1 MQKVAT
7 SDEMRSCD
15 RTAIQQIG
23 IPGILL
29 MENASRGI
37 LDAIQNECGSVEGKK
52 VFIFCGKGNNGG
64 DGLAVAR
71 HLFNRGAHVHILLA
85 GRMEEVKGDAKINLD
100 IIKKMVNEK
109 GSASVLEF
117 HEIQTKKHLRRLGRS
132 DLIIDALLGTGM
144 KGDVQGIIRD
154 IIEWINGSGVK
165 VVAVDIPSGVNSDT
179 GQVGNIAVKA
189 HITVT
194 MALRKRGLLMGKGRE
209 HTGSLYVA
217 DISTP
222 RFVLNTEKIKT
233 YWIEAKD
240 IATRLPKRP
249 LDAHKHSCGKIFV
262 LAGSRGLSGAAAMC
276 SESAM
281 RVGAGAVVLGIP
293 ASLNP
298 ILEEKVT
305 EVMTAPLADSQ
316 GGSLSMDAL
325 PAINEHIMWA
335 DVLLIGPGLSRN
347 SETQELVLE
356 LIPKLDR
363 PTVIDADGL
372 NALAEDLS
380 VLKKTKADIILTP
393 HYGELSRLVRLSAKE
408 IELDRVEVARRVARE
423 LKVVLILK
431 GAPTVVAHP
440 DGNVYINSTGNPGM
454 ATAGAGDILAGAVVG
469 LIAQKLSTLDAAIA
483 GVYLH
488 GLAGDIAKEHLGEM
502 SLMAMDIM
510 RHLPAALQ
518 SLRAHRCS

>member
-249 LDAHKHSCGKIFV
+249 LDAHKHSCGRSSSW
-262 LAGSRGLSGAAAMC
+262 LA
-276 SESAM
+276 
-281 RVGAGAVVLGIP
+281 
-293 ASLNP
+293 
-298 ILEEKVT
+298 LE
-305 EVMTAPLADSQ
+305 D
-316 GGSLSMDAL
+316 
-325 PAINEHIMWA
+325 
-335 DVLLIGPGLSRN
+335 
-347 SETQELVLE
+347 
-356 LIPKLDR
+356 
-363 PTVIDADGL
+363 
-372 NALAEDLS
+372 
-380 VLKKTKADIILTP
+380 
-393 HYGELSRLVRLSAKE
+393 
-408 IELDRVEVARRVARE
+408 
-423 LKVVLILK
+423 
-431 GAPTVVAHP
+431 
-440 DGNVYINSTGNPGM
+440 
-454 ATAGAGDILAGAVVG
+454 
-469 LIAQKLSTLDAAIA
+469 
-483 GVYLH
+483 
-488 GLAGDIAKEHLGEM
+488 
-502 SLMAMDIM
+502 
-510 RHLPAALQ
+510 
-518 SLRAHRCS
+518 

>member
-1 MQKVAT
+1 
-7 SDEMRSCD
+7 
-15 RTAIQQIG
+15 
-23 IPGILL
+23 
-29 MENASRGI
+29 
-37 LDAIQNECGSVEGKK
+37 
-52 VFIFCGKGNNGG
+52 
-64 DGLAVAR
+64 
-71 HLFNRGAHVHILLA
+71 
-85 GRMEEVKGDAKINLD
+85 
-100 IIKKMVNEK
+100 
-109 GSASVLEF
+109 
-117 HEIQTKKHLRRLGRS
+117 
-132 DLIIDALLGTGM
+132 
-144 KGDVQGIIRD
+144 
-154 IIEWINGSGVK
+154 
-165 VVAVDIPSGVNSDT
+165 
-179 GQVGNIAVKA
+179 
-189 HITVT
+189 
-194 MALRKRGLLMGKGRE
+194 
-209 HTGSLYVA
+209 
-217 DISTP
+217 
-222 RFVLNTEKIKT
+222 
-233 YWIEAKD
+233 
-240 IATRLPKRP
+240 
-249 LDAHKHSCGKIFV
+249 
-262 LAGSRGLSGAAAMC
+262 
-276 SESAM
+276 
-281 RVGAGAVVLGIP
+281 
-293 ASLNP
+293 
-298 ILEEKVT
+298 
-305 EVMTAPLADSQ
+305 
-316 GGSLSMDAL
+316 
-325 PAINEHIMWA
+325 MWA